1 MDNTD
6 ILILKILQENGR
18 ISMKELGEK
27 VNLTSP
33 AVTERVKKLEE
44 KDIIL
49 GYKAIINPEK
59 LGLIVETY
67 TSVALHPSKIN
78 KFKLLVQNEP
88 AIMECHRI
96 TGSDSMTIRTLA
108 KDRIELEMLLE
119 KIQKLGTTKS
129 SIILSTILENK
140 IILPRSDK
148 NEK

>member
-1 MDNTD
+1 
-6 ILILKILQENGR
+6 
-18 ISMKELGEK
+18 
-27 VNLTSP
+27 
-33 AVTERVKKLEE
+33 
-44 KDIIL
+44 
-49 GYKAIINPEK
+49 
-59 LGLIVETY
+59 
-67 TSVALHPSKIN
+67 
-78 KFKLLVQNEP
+78 
-88 AIMECHRI
+88 MECHRI